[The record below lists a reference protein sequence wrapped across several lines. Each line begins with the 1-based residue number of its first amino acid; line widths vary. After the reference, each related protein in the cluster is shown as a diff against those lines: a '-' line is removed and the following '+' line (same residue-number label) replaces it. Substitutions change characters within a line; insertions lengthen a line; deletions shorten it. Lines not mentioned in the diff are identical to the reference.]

1 MAETR
6 KNLEQLKDE
15 NTFFDPLLTPQQPFL
30 LCSGVNQQSGMRC
43 RRNARLETNHC
54 EIAAVFCHGSLHR
67 DVPHRRHLLS
77 SSSSAYDQNQTGMI
91 FLHSI

>member
-30 LCSGVNQQSGMRC
+30 LSSGVNQQSGMRC
-43 RRNARLETNHC
+43 RRNARQETM
-54 EIAAVFCHGSLHR
+54 SL
-67 DVPHRRHLLS
+67 PNS
-77 SSSSAYDQNQTGMI
+77 SSVLSWQFT
-91 FLHSI
+91 